1 MLQLKLPSPVL
12 TGLSPM
18 VRPRPR
24 GYTFIEVLVGI
35 AILGIL
41 LAVGVPNMTQWI
53 VSNKARAASEFYLD
67 GLSMAR
73 RQAVAHNA
81 RSRFVLTPGT
91 NGQFDWQV
99 DLCFPAPG
107 VPCTDNTG
115 NWSTTAAAATGDPEG
130 AAGFRSV
137 FRAATSLPP
146 SSILIPAV
154 APEGATAVY
163 FTELGWV
170 DTTIQDRLTRLRLD
184 PSTGLAGDVR
194 AAAVAVTLAGM
205 AAKCDPATVAP
216 DSRACPP

>member
-1 MLQLKLPSPVL
+1 MFQLTPGPA
-12 TGLSPM
+12 
-18 VRPRPR
+18 R
-24 GYTFIEVLVGI
+24 GYTLIEVMVGI

-41 LAVGVPNMTQWI
+41 MAVGIPNMSQWI
-53 VSNKARAASEFYLD
+53 VANKARAASAFYLD

-81 RSRFVLTPGT
+81 RSRFVLVPGA

-107 VPCTDNTG
+107 APCTDTTG
-115 NWSTTAAAATGDPEG
+115 NWSTAAAPAAGDPEG

-137 FRAATSLPP
+137 FRPAASLPP
-146 SSILIPAV
+146 SSVLVPAV
-154 APEGATAVY
+154 APQGADTVY

-170 DTTIQDRLTRLRLD
+170 DTTIGGRLALLRLD
-184 PSTGLAGDVR
+184 PSAALAGDVR

-205 AAKCDPATVAP
+205 ASACDPAAVAP